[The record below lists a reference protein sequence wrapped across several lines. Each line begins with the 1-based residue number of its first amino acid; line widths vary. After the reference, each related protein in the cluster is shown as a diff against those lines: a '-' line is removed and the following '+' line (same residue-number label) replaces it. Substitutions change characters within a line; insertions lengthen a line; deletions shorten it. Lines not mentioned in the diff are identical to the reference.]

1 MCNTQ
6 TLKNTK
12 FYIRVSDGLKE
23 VKNKKYEKTGQKREY
38 KKKKTI
44 ENKHYFTQ
52 NQISSF
58 TQSNNETLSY
68 YNIYTQQKIKAAFVS
83 LFITLRLDKSDYI
96 KK

>member
-1 MCNTQ
+1 M
-6 TLKNTK
+6 TK
-12 FYIRVSDGLKE
+12 Q
-23 VKNKKYEKTGQKREY
+23 VKNENI
-38 KKKKTI
+38 KKKTI

>member
-23 VKNKKYEKTGQKREY
+23 VKNKKYDKTGQKREY
-38 KKKKTI
+38 KKKRQLKTNTI
-44 ENKHYFTQ
+44 SPK
-52 NQISSF
+52 IKSSF

-68 YNIYTQQKIKAAFVS
+68 YNIYTQQKSKAAFVS
-83 LFITLRLDKSDYI
+83 LFITLRLDKSDNI